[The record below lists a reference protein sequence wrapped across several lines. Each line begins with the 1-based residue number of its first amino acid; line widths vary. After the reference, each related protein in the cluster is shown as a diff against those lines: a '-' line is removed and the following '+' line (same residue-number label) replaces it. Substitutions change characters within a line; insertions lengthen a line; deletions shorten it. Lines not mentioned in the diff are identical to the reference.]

1 MRQLG
6 FDEMVDLNSLAV
18 FASVVDAGSFTG
30 GAKALGLPKG
40 SVSRKISRLETSLG
54 VRLLNRTTRKLSLTD
69 VGRAYYEQCR
79 NGLAELD
86 AASQLVRDT
95 QSTPMGVIRISAPA
109 DSGRGGMGNWIE
121 EYLRRYERT
130 KIELVLTDE
139 FVDLVEQRIDLAF
152 RSGPLMDSSLVA
164 RKLAPSYRLL
174 CASPEYLNRRGQP
187 ASLDDLREHDCIV
200 HGDSVTG
207 ANWHLR
213 GPEGDVGVGVKA
225 RIAAGNIGFVQR
237 CALSGLGIALIPE
250 AVVRDDIRAR
260 RLINV
265 LDGYSS
271 PSVGLY
277 AIYPSNRHLSV
288 NVRAFLDL
296 VVEMM
301 EGGTV

>member
-1 MRQLG
+1 
-6 FDEMVDLNSLAV
+6 MVDLNSLAV

-30 GAKALGLPKG
+30 GAKTLGLPKG
-40 SVSRKISRLETSLG
+40 SVSRKISRLETALG

-79 NGLAELD
+79 KGLGEID
-86 AASQLVRDT
+86 AANQLVRDT
-95 QSTPMGVIRISAPA
+95 RTTPMGVIRISAPA
-109 DSGRGGMGNWIE
+109 DSGRVGMGNWIE
-121 EYLRRYERT
+121 EYLKRYERT
-130 KIELVLTDE
+130 KVELVLTDE
-139 FVDLVEQRIDLAF
+139 FVDLVDQRIDLAF

-164 RKLAPSYRLL
+164 RKLAPSHRIL
-174 CASPEYLNRRGQP
+174 CASPEYIKRRGRP
-187 ASLDDLREHDCIV
+187 VSLDALSEHDCIV

-207 ANWHLR
+207 ATWQLR
-213 GPEGDVGVGVKA
+213 GPDADAAIGVEA
-225 RIAAGNIGFVQR
+225 RIAAGNVGFVQR

-250 AVVRDDIRAR
+250 SVARDDVHAK

-265 LDGYSS
+265 LDSYSS
-271 PSVGLY
+271 PSMGLY

-296 VVEMM
+296 AVEMI